1 MPGTLAPV
9 TAGYAPRELSQY
21 ISHAIERGTICG
33 ATVLDPTP
41 QPSPLVQGRAEV
53 LSELL
58 VKSNNL
64 QQNLKK
70 LQEKIRA
77 VDFSKY
83 KDQIRVK
90 LKEIGVDNES
100 SDSKADFENDVGP
113 SKNTRVVIIER
124 DEKNY

>member
-1 MPGTLAPV
+1 MAC
-9 TAGYAPRELSQY
+9 YS
-21 ISHAIERGTICG
+21 SICG

-41 QPSPLVQGRAEV
+41 QPSPLVQGRVEV

-83 KDQIRVK
+83 KDQIRVN

-100 SDSKADFENDVGP
+100 SDSKADFENDVGL
-113 SKNTRVVIIER
+113 SKKTRALIIES
-124 DEKNY
+124 DEEDYWNLFQIN